1 MGFRQCIIMN
11 GLFVIITLKIL
22 NKDKLK
28 FIKDKYF
35 FKTQNLTS
43 VKPHRLKRDC
53 KRIIACDP
61 PCKD

>member
-35 FKTQNLTS
+35 FKTQNFTS
-43 VKPHRLKRDC
+43 VKPHRLKETVSV
-53 KRIIACDP
+53 
-61 PCKD
+61 

>member
-28 FIKDKYF
+28 FIKDKYSL
-35 FKTQNLTS
+35 KHRTSPALNLTDLRETVS
-43 VKPHRLKRDC
+43 V
-53 KRIIACDP
+53 
-61 PCKD
+61 